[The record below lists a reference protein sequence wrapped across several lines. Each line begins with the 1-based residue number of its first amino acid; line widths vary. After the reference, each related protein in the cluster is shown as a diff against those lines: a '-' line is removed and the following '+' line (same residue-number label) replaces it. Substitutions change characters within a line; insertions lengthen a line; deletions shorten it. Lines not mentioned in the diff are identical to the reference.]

1 MLPEPENTSGS
12 KPANS
17 SEIIDIVHLDQ
28 YTLGD
33 QGLQKELLQLFRIQL
48 KDQVNELMACASEIN
63 WKSACHLLK
72 GASRAVGAWQ
82 ISQIAEALEEAS
94 FEDDANRAALLS
106 KLLSAK
112 ARFEAEVL
120 QYV

>member
-12 KPANS
+12 NPANS

-48 KDQVNELMACASEIN
+48 KDQVNEMMACASEIN
-63 WKSACHLLK
+63 WKSSCHLLK

-94 FEDDANRAALLS
+94 FEDDANRATLLS

-112 ARFEAEVL
+112 ARFEAKVL